1 MTLKKV
7 VPIIAASIFG
17 INTKIQL
24 HRFEIVDKT
33 RMADAMR
40 VFIYGIRADWD
51 SLKKILDF
59 FRNFLAKIDF
69 SRYNNVANL
78 IRVLVRG
85 NPLGLVQWEPM
96 NLVRSERKQQ

>member
-1 MTLKKV
+1 LK
-7 VPIIAASIFG
+7 
-17 INTKIQL
+17 
-24 HRFEIVDKT
+24 E
-33 RMADAMR
+33 
-40 VFIYGIRADWD
+40 
-51 SLKKILDF
+51 ILDF

>member
-1 MTLKKV
+1 
-7 VPIIAASIFG
+7 
-17 INTKIQL
+17 
-24 HRFEIVDKT
+24 
-33 RMADAMR
+33 MADVMR
-40 VFIYGIRADWD
+40 VFIYGIRPAWD

-59 FRNFLAKIDF
+59 FGKFTLPKYDF